1 MAWPSTNSSAGLPEE
16 QPNLEA
22 SEYQVLEKL
31 RDGSTIA
38 IRAIRADDQKRFAR
52 AFAQF
57 AASPD
62 SVRFRFH
69 GFRRSPSEREAT
81 DMTGVDFVNHVA
93 LVATFGIETEQPLT
107 GVGRYIL
114 CDGGRKRAELA
125 FAVLD
130 KHLGKG
136 IGSLLLQHLVI
147 IGKAQGLREFVAD
160 VLADNK
166 PMLSVLEHSGFPIK
180 RSREGG
186 VERWEFGPPQILT
199 TP

>member
-1 MAWPSTNSSAGLPEE
+1 
-16 QPNLEA
+16 
-22 SEYQVLEKL
+22 
-31 RDGSTIA
+31 
-38 IRAIRADDQKRFAR
+38 
-52 AFAQF
+52 
-57 AASPD
+57 
-62 SVRFRFH
+62 
-69 GFRRSPSEREAT
+69 
-81 DMTGVDFVNHVA
+81 MTGVDFVNHVA

-136 IGSLLLQHLVI
+136 IGALLLQHLVI

-180 RSREGG
+180 HSREGG
-186 VERWEFGPPQILT
+186 VERLVLTLDAPQLSYV
-199 TP
+199 

>member
-1 MAWPSTNSSAGLPEE
+1 
-16 QPNLEA
+16 LEA

-31 RDGSTIA
+31 RDGSTIT
-38 IRAIRADDQKRFAR
+38 IRAIRADDQERFAH

-57 AASPD
+57 ATSPD

-69 GFRRSPSEREAT
+69 GFRRSLSEREAT
-81 DMTGVDFVNHVA
+81 DMTAVDFVNHVA
-93 LVATFGIETEQPLT
+93 LVATFGIDTEQPLI

-114 CDGGRKRAELA
+114 CGGNRKHRAEIA
-125 FAVLD
+125 FAVLN
-130 KHLGKG
+130 KYQGKG
-136 IGSLLLQHLVI
+136 IGSPLLQHLVI

-180 RSREGG
+180 RSTEVG
-186 VERWEFGPPQILT
+186 VERLVLTLDSPQRSHI
-199 TP
+199 

>member
-1 MAWPSTNSSAGLPEE
+1 MAWSRTNSRAGLPEE

-69 GFRRSPSEREAT
+69 GFRRSLSEREAT
-81 DMTGVDFVNHVA
+81 
-93 LVATFGIETEQPLT
+93 
-107 GVGRYIL
+107 
-114 CDGGRKRAELA
+114 
-125 FAVLD
+125 
-130 KHLGKG
+130 
-136 IGSLLLQHLVI
+136 
-147 IGKAQGLREFVAD
+147 
-160 VLADNK
+160 
-166 PMLSVLEHSGFPIK
+166 
-180 RSREGG
+180 
-186 VERWEFGPPQILT
+186 
-199 TP
+199 